1 MISSVQSSLFNAK
14 YKVQVQSVHSSSPY
28 PFPNDN
34 QRAYLIWYEYIERYI
49 DYIIRCIS
57 HVGFI
62 YNNITRIETIV
73 ELGLL

>member
-1 MISSVQSSLFNAK
+1 MISSDQSSLFNGK
-14 YKVQVQSVHSSSPY
+14 YKVQSVHSSTPY

-34 QRAYLIWYEYIERYI
+34 LFAYLIWYTERYI
-49 DYIIRCIS
+49 GYIIRCIS